1 MFSMADKLD
10 HLLTDY
16 FSCKLESE
24 MRLRKLELQYHNNH
38 DENVGGGR
46 MQNNLTRVA
55 ETTMIHIESDP
66 KLQLYAF
73 QKEII
78 ETVLSIM
85 PDNVVRVVKSFYGS
99 KNSLIAISMDEHIS
113 ERTVRAWRD
122 DFKNELS
129 KWHIL

>member
-1 MFSMADKLD
+1 MADKLD

-16 FSCKLESE
+16 FSGKLESE

-66 KLQLYAF
+66 KLQLYAY

-113 ERTVRAWRD
+113 ERTVRA
-122 DFKNELS
+122 
-129 KWHIL
+129 

>member
-1 MFSMADKLD
+1 MADKLD
-10 HLLTDY
+10 HLLSDY
-16 FSCKLESE
+16 FTGKLESE
-24 MRLRKLELQYHNNH
+24 MKLRKLELQYHNDH

-66 KLQLYAF
+66 KLQLYAY

-85 PDNVVRVVKSFYGS
+85 PDNVVRVLKAKYGQR
-99 KNSLIAISMDEHIS
+99 KNWVEIGMDES
-113 ERTVRAWRD
+113 ADYRTVIRWRD
-122 DFKNELS
+122 NFKNELS
-129 KWHIL
+129 KWHIV

>member
-1 MFSMADKLD
+1 MADKLD

-16 FSCKLESE
+16 FSGKLESE
-24 MRLRKLELQYHNNH
+24 MKLRKLELQYHNDH

-66 KLQLYAF
+66 KLQLYAY

-78 ETVLSIM
+78 ETLLSVM
-85 PDNVVRVVKSFYGS
+85 PDNVVRVVKAYYGS
-99 KNSLIAISMDEHIS
+99 KNNWITISMNEHVDEK
-113 ERTVRAWRD
+113 TVRLWRD
-122 DFKNELS
+122 KYKVELS
-129 KWHIL
+129 KWHIV

>member
-1 MFSMADKLD
+1 MADKLD

-16 FSCKLESE
+16 FSGMLESE
-24 MRLRKLELQYHNNH
+24 MKLRKLELQYHNDH

-66 KLQLYAF
+66 KLQLYAY

-78 ETVLSIM
+78 ETLLSVM
-85 PDNVVRVVKSFYGS
+85 PDNVVRVVKAYYGS
-99 KNSLIAISMDEHIS
+99 KNSWITISMNEHVDEK
-113 ERTVRAWRD
+113 TVRLWRD
-122 DFKNELS
+122 KYKNELS
-129 KWHIL
+129 KWHIV

>member
-1 MFSMADKLD
+1 MADKLD
-10 HLLTDY
+10 HLLSDY
-16 FSCKLESE
+16 FTGKLESE
-24 MRLRKLELQYHNNH
+24 MKLRKLELQYHNNH

-66 KLQLYAF
+66 KLQLYAY

-85 PDNVVRVVKSFYGS
+85 PNNVIRVVKSFYGS
-99 KNSLIAISMDEHIS
+99 KNSWITISMNENVD
-113 ERTVRAWRD
+113 ERTCVRWRD

-129 KWHIL
+129 KWHIV